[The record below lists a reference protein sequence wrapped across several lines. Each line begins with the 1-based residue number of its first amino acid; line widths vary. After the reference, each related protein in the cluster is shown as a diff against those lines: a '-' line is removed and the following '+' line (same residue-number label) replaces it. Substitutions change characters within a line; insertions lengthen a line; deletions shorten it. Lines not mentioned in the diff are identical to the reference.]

1 MSRKMDI
8 QEFRSRLANRDIS
21 RRDMHKV
28 LASVGVATA
37 VLGPGAK
44 AFAQND
50 VDPDLT
56 VFTWSGYDI
65 PELHPNYIAKY
76 GKSPQY
82 VIFGEEEEA
91 FQKMRQ
97 GFPVD
102 IAAPCTYS
110 LGRWYDGGLLK
121 PIDTSRLEE

>member
-1 MSRKMDI
+1 MDI

-65 PELHPNYIAKY
+65 PELRPNYIA
-76 GKSPQY
+76 
-82 VIFGEEEEA
+82 
-91 FQKMRQ
+91 
-97 GFPVD
+97 
-102 IAAPCTYS
+102 
-110 LGRWYDGGLLK
+110 
-121 PIDTSRLEE
+121 